1 MNMNILTDQR
11 RLRTEPSVVGTEQG
25 ERMFHCWAAFLATLG
40 IGSGE
45 GGGSPKS
52 KVQSPRSKVQG
63 PRSKVQGPRSKVQS
77 PRSKVQS
84 PKVQGPSRLG
94 AIAPR
99 LGCSV
104 EPRDRAGRSRQYNP
118 GGSSGIANARPVPSV
133 ISDWKP
139 SCW

>member
-52 KVQSPRSKVQG
+52 KVQGPRSKVQGPRSKVQGPRSKVQGPRSKVQG

-77 PRSKVQS
+77 PRSKVQ
-84 PKVQGPSRLG
+84 GPRSKRRRTGSNHCASRFNLQ
-94 AIAPR
+94 AAKSKPR
-99 LGCSV
+99 
-104 EPRDRAGRSRQYNP
+104 
-118 GGSSGIANARPVPSV
+118 
-133 ISDWKP
+133 
-139 SCW
+139 